1 MKKEKKI
8 FLGAVQQHIK
18 QPLCNGQLLVHSS
31 LVAFS
36 IHLSKQH
43 GLSLFFFSFISAS
56 VASFVVFFG
65 SQLIKSGLHSEY
77 AKSVCT

>member
-43 GLSLFFFSFISAS
+43 GLSLFFFFFHLCFCGKFRSFFWLPADKKWP
-56 VASFVVFFG
+56 A
-65 SQLIKSGLHSEY
+65 L
-77 AKSVCT
+77 